1 MGTPE
6 FAVPT
11 MIKLHEEFGL
21 GLVVTTPDKPK
32 GRGLK
37 LVSSPVTQKAD
48 ELGIPVLQPE
58 SLKDQE
64 FIDAIA
70 GFNPDIIVVLA
81 FRILP
86 KAVYEQAR
94 LGCFNIHASLL
105 PKFRGAAPINWA
117 IIRGEK
123 ETGLTSF
130 LLKEKVDTGDILIME
145 KFQIPEGFT
154 AGDLHDMM
162 MPIAAD
168 IAVRTCNML
177 IEGKYEL
184 IQQDNTLATSA
195 PKIFSE
201 QCKINWDMDSEQ
213 LCNFINGVSPVPGA
227 WTELNGKRFK
237 FMRARLSDRQHTS
250 PGEYVIDNKSLYVS
264 GRDGML
270 RILELQPEGK
280 KLMRTNDFL
289 NGWKGENNGAFE

>member
-11 MIKLHEEFGL
+11 LTKLHEELGV

-37 LVSSPVTQKAD
+37 LISSPVKQKAA
-48 ELGIPVLQPE
+48 ELGISALQPE
-58 SLKDQE
+58 SLKEQS

-70 GFNPDIIVVLA
+70 EFKPDIIVVLA

-86 KAVYEQAR
+86 KAVYEQAK

-123 ETGLTSF
+123 ESGLTSF
-130 LLKEKVDTGDILIME
+130 LLKEKVDTGDIMIMDR
-145 KFQIPEGFT
+145 FDIPEGYT
-154 AGDLHDMM
+154 AGDLHDLM
-162 MPIAAD
+162 MPKAAEM
-168 IAVRTCNML
+168 AVRTCQML
-177 IEGKYEL
+177 FDGNYTL
-184 IQQDNTLATSA
+184 IQQDNSIATSA
-195 PKIFSE
+195 PKIFPE
-201 QCKINWDMDSEQ
+201 QCRINWNMDSTD

-227 WTELNGKRFK
+227 WTELNGRRFK
-237 FMRARLSDRQHTS
+237 FMRVRISEESHS
-250 PGEYVIDNKSLYVS
+250 IPGKFIIDDKSLFVS
-264 GRDGML
+264 CNNGS
-270 RILELQPEGK
+270 IQVLELQPEGK
-280 KLMRTNDFL
+280 KAMRTDDFL
-289 NGWKGENNGAFE
+289 NGWKGENEGKFE